1 MNLMLLF
8 NITFILAE
16 IFTKNIIKTYRK
28 NHFGN

>member
-8 NITFILAE
+8 NITFILTQ
-16 IFTKNIIKTYRK
+16 IFKILIIETYIK